1 MGYLQPLTGD
11 EPIEE
16 IRQFFIDYV
25 LMAKTAMWTDEEM
38 CQNLFRFVRKPVSTF
53 IRQLG
58 KRARTWRTLEADL
71 KAEYLRS
78 DESPMERYCSLA
90 QDRVESARHFLW
102 RLNAAAER
110 ANLEVRGGDGLE
122 RHVTRF
128 TRALRDPVLKSKMS
142 SVVVRSLGDLDK
154 MLALHEVRVGKD
166 REDAPAKERERG
178 MSRDRDRDYDRDRR
192 DRERDRSVSR
202 AKSASTYWAYQEDY
216 GGNNYA
222 RSVSDFTSRSDAP
235 TERTVRFEEDE
246 DFLETL
252 SEEGSHAYKA
262 TGSTTPA
269 PGRFA
274 GGGARWQ
281 PNGQAASPRY
291 RPSNV
296 NRPVAAPHPGPASLA
311 GTQSPRGGAPNDQFN
326 DTRRGSCHNCGE
338 YGHWAAECPQPR
350 PAQPV
355 CGHCKGPHPP
365 ESCWKKCPACSHVHA
380 KPEDCAVVRAI
391 EELKSWY
398 KTTASA
404 GGNPALPPSLLQQ
417 LDKPLN

>member
-1 MGYLQPLTGD
+1 
-11 EPIEE
+11 
-16 IRQFFIDYV
+16 
-25 LMAKTAMWTDEEM
+25 MAKTAMWTDEEM

-58 KRARTWRTLEADL
+58 KRAWTWRTLEADL

-128 TRALRDPVLKSKMS
+128 ARALRDPVLKSKMS

-166 REDAPAKERERG
+166 RKDAPAKERERG
-178 MSRDRDRDYDRDRR
+178 ISRDRDRDYDRDRH

-202 AKSASTYWAYQEDY
+202 ARSASTYWAYQEDY
-216 GGNNYA
+216 GGNDYA
-222 RSVSDFTSRSDAP
+222 RSVSDFAGRSDAP

-246 DFLETL
+246 DFFEAL

-262 TGSTTPA
+262 TGSTTSA

-281 PNGQAASPRY
+281 PSGQAASPRY
-291 RPSNV
+291 RSSNV

-311 GTQSPRGGAPNDQFN
+311 GTSRPGVVHPTTSSTTPGVGAATTAESMDTGRRSVPSLVRPSRCVVIARVRTPRSRAGKGVPRVATSTPSPKTAPSYAPSKNSSRG
-326 DTRRGSCHNCGE
+326 TRR
-338 YGHWAAECPQPR
+338 R
-350 PAQPV
+350 PAPAGIRLCLPV
-355 CGHCKGPHPP
+355 CF
-365 ESCWKKCPACSHVHA
+365 SS
-380 KPEDCAVVRAI
+380 
-391 EELKSWY
+391 S
-398 KTTASA
+398 T
-404 GGNPALPPSLLQQ
+404 SL
-417 LDKPLN
+417 